1 MKSPLWMVNAIF
13 ALFLCLLFVL
23 MLILKKPIIK
33 RTSISPQEPATP
45 LAQEVSKINP
55 VRIYESDLFRTFV
68 RAQPLQQEVAVEDQP
83 IVPPAPPLPKTFVKK
98 QRAMPEFL
106 APLEVELKG
115 IIYNS
120 NSVYSR
126 AIIMDRKTKQ
136 EKLHKIGDTLEDA
149 HLIFIGKNKAMFI
162 RSNGQQETLFVS
174 AEAAQKDPMYAPH
187 NVSTAVERIDEHDFI
202 VNADQFLKEV
212 NNVAQFL
219 DNLDITTA
227 FDKGQI
233 IGCRVGKMLPKSIGP
248 ALGLQYADII
258 TSVNGVPA
266 TDTSSRVKI
275 YKQIEQAENNQQISA
290 VIQRGGAQL
299 TMNYALQ
306 KEPPKKPFTDAYKML
321 PAGTPLPPEA
331 QHMMRGNKKAAEVT
345 EQTLG
350 QAQTN
355 NGVAD
360 IFKKNDKK
368 AMLDYGGR
376 NTLLQR

>member
-33 RTSISPQEPATP
+33 RTSISPQEPSAP
-45 LAQEVSKINP
+45 LMQEVSKINP

-187 NVSTAVERIDEHDFI
+187 NVSTAVERIDEHDFMREI
-202 VNADQFLKEV
+202 AHFGLLSIQSGECKVRKFSAFIQ
-212 NNVAQFL
+212 L
-219 DNLDITTA
+219 DWLI
-227 FDKGQI
+227 
-233 IGCRVGKMLPKSIGP
+233 R
-248 ALGLQYADII
+248 
-258 TSVNGVPA
+258 
-266 TDTSSRVKI
+266 
-275 YKQIEQAENNQQISA
+275 
-290 VIQRGGAQL
+290 
-299 TMNYALQ
+299 
-306 KEPPKKPFTDAYKML
+306 
-321 PAGTPLPPEA
+321 
-331 QHMMRGNKKAAEVT
+331 
-345 EQTLG
+345 
-350 QAQTN
+350 
-355 NGVAD
+355 
-360 IFKKNDKK
+360 
-368 AMLDYGGR
+368 
-376 NTLLQR
+376 